1 MGGICMNIKNKIG
14 LNLIIGLLVLC
25 CLNACEDPLEGSTYQ
40 TTEQQMIDEYMAE
53 NLDEFLSIVDKSDYR
68 GMLHAYGTYTCLAPT
83 NAAVR
88 KYLEANGKD
97 IAQLTKE
104 DANECVGYHII
115 NDTITSSRFQDGKM
129 PTANIRDFY
138 LTTQPK
144 SDESGNV
151 YVEVNRNARVITKDV
166 FLGNGIL
173 HIVDAVLERP
183 KLSLREQVAELP
195 MDRYSLFVDLFAEY
209 EDFLSSVMPSDTTYT
224 IYVQSNETFN
234 KEGIYNKDELVA
246 RLRVN
251 TPGINDR
258 EVLIQNFLAYHVGIG
273 RQYIV
278 DLMLGAAVMTKIT
291 NQVIAC
297 SMDGQ
302 QIVLNRFNSA
312 SGYEPGIGLMRESE
326 YADWTCADGVL
337 QEVDG
342 MLEIKER
349 AAYRVNFDVCTLP
362 EIRSSASYLKETKKF
377 EKGQLT
383 QDIKLEYGRAS
394 STASISYTVGQV
406 LDKNRPALAKGN
418 QLVNGDYLTFRMRK
432 ADMITAVE
440 FTLPLLIEGTYKV
453 WLCYRHT
460 DANKN
465 GPTLRTTF
473 KQEGQEDQVLD
484 KIVTVKRINISSY
497 VKDPDGKNKKDWR
510 GIEMVDHAAMEANY
524 GWKQYTVYPHNY
536 MHSLLLGV
544 IKVFSSGRHVL
555 RFDLEKDDSVGMMLD
570 MIQFIPTTEDQVWPV
585 LDMTG
590 MEVGENSPALE
601 EIWPYDP
608 DKVN

>member
-1 MGGICMNIKNKIG
+1 MGGVCMNMKSKIG
-14 LNLIIGLLVLC
+14 LNLIAGLLVIC
-25 CLNACEDPLEGSTYQ
+25 CLNACEDPLEDSTYQ
-40 TTEQQMIDEYMAE
+40 TTKQQMIDEYMAE
-53 NLDEFLSIVDKSDYR
+53 NQGEFLSIVDKSDYR
-68 GMLHAYGTYTCLAPT
+68 GMLHAYGAYTCLAPT
-83 NAAVR
+83 NDAVR
-88 KYLEANGKD
+88 KYLEENGKN
-97 IAQLTKE
+97 IEQLTKE
-104 DANECVGYHII
+104 EANECVGYHII
-115 NDTITSSRFQDGKM
+115 NDTISSLRFQDGKM

-138 LTTQPK
+138 LTTQTK

-151 YVEVNRNARVITKDV
+151 YVEVNRNARMITKDV
-166 FLGNGIL
+166 LLGNGIL
-173 HIVDAVLERP
+173 HVVDAVLERP
-183 KLSLREQVAELP
+183 KLTLYEQVAELP
-195 MDRYSLFVDLFAEY
+195 MERYSLFVDLFTEY
-209 EDFLSSVMPSDTTYT
+209 EEFLHSVMPSDTTYT
-224 IYVQSNETFN
+224 VYVQSNESFN

-246 RLRVN
+246 RLRAN

-258 EVLIQNFLAYHVGIG
+258 EVLIKNFLAYHVGIG

-278 DLMLGAAVMTKIT
+278 DLMLGAAVMTKVT

-326 YADWTCADGVL
+326 YADRTCADGVL

-349 AAYRVNFDVCTLP
+349 PAYRVNFDVCTLP
-362 EIRSSASYLKETKKF
+362 EIRSSAFYLKETHKF
-377 EKGQLT
+377 TKGQLT
-383 QDIKLEYGRAS
+383 QDIKFEYGRAS
-394 STASISYTVGQV
+394 STATVSYTVTP
-406 LDKNRPALAKGN
+406 LDKNRPILNKNN

-432 ADMITAVE
+432 SDMITAVE

-460 DANKN
+460 DANKP

-473 KQEGQEDQVLD
+473 RQEGQEDQVLD
-484 KIVTVKRINISSY
+484 IIVTVKRYSVSY
-497 VKDPDGKNKKDWR
+497 VKESGGKNNKKDWR

-570 MIQFIPTTEDQVWPV
+570 MIQFIPTTDDQVWPV

-608 DKVN
+608 EKVN